1 MDLFKKKLVKKE
13 TCLSCHDFLA
23 NVAIRSTCKLIE
35 SVNQGFLVHPSS
47 NVNLVVKIT
56 NSCFEEFNRKTK
68 ILQEKSIV
76 QKIQNNVI
84 EILNARHPKLFESL
98 DLHVDNQRLDNCVS
112 HRVLMIKKII
122 LCYLSLRLKHFCK
135 LKNETELDKRMKRK
149 ATKLV
154 HFKSQ

>member
-1 MDLFKKKLVKKE
+1 M
-13 TCLSCHDFLA
+13 
-23 NVAIRSTCKLIE
+23 
-35 SVNQGFLVHPSS
+35 VHPSS

-112 HRVLMIKKII
+112 HRVLFP
-122 LCYLSLRLKHFCK
+122 LFEPFLQNSWSLSRAKTGRIRNPK
-135 LKNETELDKRMKRK
+135 EG
-149 ATKLV
+149 
-154 HFKSQ
+154 

>member
-112 HRVLMIKKII
+112 HRVLFP
-122 LCYLSLRLKHFCK
+122 LFEPFLQNSWSLSRAKTGRIRNPK
-135 LKNETELDKRMKRK
+135 EG
-149 ATKLV
+149 
-154 HFKSQ
+154 